1 MTHTLSASNQLCV
14 TMFPATR
21 IYQALHA
28 WDLPPVEKTVAC
40 SKHGEEAFS
49 LQRTSPTVSL
59 QAQAPPLFLYAEI
72 SQQRRR
78 HRALHWQLYQS
89 QHFPFFLSGAGE
101 NRFLLSWECCPH
113 MLFGEPCCCSFEI
126 HTSNT
131 KTNSNSFLFF
141 FCCQNLHLTSRASM
155 CLIRPT
161 SQPKCH
167 LSIHS
172 IDPFL
177 TKAQVP
183 VKALTTA
190 PLDSYGSEL
199 AELPASSLL
208 STMQITQ
215 NVVNVWI

>member
-1 MTHTLSASNQLCV
+1 MLEICLLWRRLLLAANTVRKPFHCKEPHRPCPCRLRRPPCFFMQKYLSSVVV
-14 TMFPATR
+14 TVRSIDNFIKVNTSPF
-21 IYQALHA
+21 
-28 WDLPPVEKTVAC
+28 
-40 SKHGEEAFS
+40 FS
-49 LQRTSPTVSL
+49 LVQVRIDFSFHESVVHTCSLVNPAVVLLKYILPTLRLSMIK
-59 QAQAPPLFLYAEI
+59 LF
-72 SQQRRR
+72 
-78 HRALHWQLYQS
+78 
-89 QHFPFFLSGAGE
+89 FV
-101 NRFLLSWECCPH
+101 
-113 MLFGEPCCCSFEI
+113 
-126 HTSNT
+126 
-131 KTNSNSFLFF
+131 LFF

-167 LSIHS
+167 LSIYS

-183 VKALTTA
+183 VKAFTTA